1 MQQRRATRQ
10 FLKTFFHRV
19 LTLFEAS
26 DNFLPPSWVFMV
38 NACPQCKSRFAG
50 GEVFC
55 PADGTRLRSYSS
67 DPEKTVEDADPLIG
81 VVFGERYRI
90 LRRIGEGGM
99 GVVYEAEHLFIE
111 NRVAIKVLRF
121 ELRLRNSVVERF
133 RQEAKSASHIGH
145 PNIVSVSDFGE
156 TPDGCFY
163 YVMEMLEGVDLAEI
177 LYRERALPPVRAV
190 RLAVQCCRAL
200 GAAHAKGIVHRD
212 VKPENIFV
220 MQADGADFV
229 KIVDFGVAKMNDVEM
244 PGKPGRKLTK
254 TGMIFGTPE
263 YMAPEHAMGKPLDHR
278 ADIYA
283 VGVILYETL
292 TGWLPFEGD
301 NFMEVLH
308 KHANQP
314 LRPLREKNPFT
325 RVSPELEATI
335 FRALEK
341 DPNKRFQT
349 MDELAKALL
358 DTPEMLDEIKR
369 GVTDLKSPSQTQT
382 EFQLVSAAAS
392 ARLERRSS
400 VRTTVHHST
409 PAERVL
415 ANQRASAPAPV
426 ATEQPAAQRQ
436 AEGEAAAIAGES
448 MPRGQYS
455 TLATFASMRR
465 SYGRGAKIVAVSLA
479 VAACAALVALAGG
492 RLSARSSAANASAA
506 RNVAKT
512 STDPLSKPPRKSHAK
527 PNATM
532 QQASVIEATNTPS
545 STRQGNGP
553 AQARTHGLPHAISAP
568 KTSSVSAGER
578 AGDKPGARPLTAVAS
593 RRDDGAREGWTHLV
607 AVRAATVPKGA
618 RLTVLGRGKVCES
631 TPCEFETTS
640 DKEITLLAEL
650 EGIRTVK
657 TIRPKEPAEVY
668 ITLNPAAA
676 ATKPPQPPVANP
688 RPVTDLKTPDI
699 FR

>member
-1 MQQRRATRQ
+1 
-10 FLKTFFHRV
+10 
-19 LTLFEAS
+19 
-26 DNFLPPSWVFMV
+26 MV
-38 NACPQCKSRFAG
+38 SACPQCKSRFAG

-55 PADGTRLRSYSS
+55 PVDGTRLRSYST
-67 DPEKTVEDADPLIG
+67 DPEKVIEDADPLIG
-81 VVFGERYRI
+81 IVFGDRYRI

-99 GVVYEAEHLFIE
+99 GVVYEAEHLLIE

-177 LYRERALPPVRAV
+177 LYIERALPPVRAV
-190 RLAVQCCRAL
+190 RLVVQCCRAL
-200 GAAHAKGIVHRD
+200 GAAHSKGIVHRD

-263 YMAPEHAMGKPLDHR
+263 YMAPEHAMGKSLDHR

-283 VGVILYETL
+283 LGVILYETL

-314 LRPLREKNPFT
+314 LLPLREKNPFT
-325 RVSPELEATI
+325 RVSPELETAI

-349 MDELAKALL
+349 MDEMAKALL
-358 DTPEMLDEIKR
+358 DTPEMLDELKR
-369 GVTDLKSPSQTQT
+369 GLTDLNPPSQAAP
-382 EFQLVSAAAS
+382 QLVSAASA

-400 VRTTVHHST
+400 VQTTVHLSA
-409 PAERVL
+409 PAERSL
-415 ANQRASAPAPV
+415 ANRRASAPEQV
-426 ATEQPAAQRQ
+426 ATVRPATDEK
-436 AEGEAAAIAGES
+436 AEGERVAVRSES
-448 MPRGQYS
+448 RPEGSFPTPEPLM
-455 TLATFASMRR
+455 SMRR
-465 SYGRGAKIVAVSLA
+465 TYGRGTKIAVVSLS
-479 VAACAALVALAGG
+479 VAACAALVALADG
-492 RLSARSSAANASAA
+492 RLSAPGGATNASSAGHEATAHVDA
-506 RNVAKT
+506 
-512 STDPLSKPPRKSHAK
+512 LSKRPGKSHAK
-527 PNATM
+527 PRATTEPANA
-532 QQASVIEATNTPS
+532 SEAGKPS
-545 STRQGNGP
+545 ASTRQANEP
-553 AQARTHGLPHAISAP
+553 TQTRTSLSPSAISAP
-568 KTSSVSAGER
+568 QTSSVFSPAKAR
-578 AGDKPGARPLTAVAS
+578 DKQGARPLAVVTP
-593 RRDDGAREGWTHLV
+593 RDNGTRDGVTPLI
-607 AVRAATVPKGA
+607 AVRAVTVPKGA
-618 RLTVLGRGKVCES
+618 RLTILGRGKVCES
-631 TPCEFETTS
+631 TPCEFETPS

-650 EGIRTVK
+650 DGVK
-657 TIRPKEPAEVY
+657 TLETIRPKVSTSVSIALY
-668 ITLNPAAA
+668 PAAA
-676 ATKPPQPPVANP
+676 VKVKSPEIPVVNP